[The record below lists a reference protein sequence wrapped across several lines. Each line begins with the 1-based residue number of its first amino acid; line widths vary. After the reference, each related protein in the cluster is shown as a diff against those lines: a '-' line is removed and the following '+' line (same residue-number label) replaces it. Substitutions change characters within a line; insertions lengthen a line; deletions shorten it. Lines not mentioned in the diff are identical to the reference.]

1 MVEKLKKTGINTELK
16 RAEEGLRSSEARYR
30 SLVESSPDGV
40 IVHRNGKFLYANSVA
55 LKLYGAETL
64 EQLQAK
70 TVLELIHPDE
80 RAVIESRM
88 REGLAG
94 QRLPLQETR
103 MLSLD
108 GRVIY
113 VESVG
118 GMIEFQ
124 GEPAVQI
131 IIRDITGG
139 KRREEELGR
148 LNRTLRALSNSNQ
161 AMMHAT
167 DESEYLQEVCR
178 VVVEDCGHAM
188 VWVGYAEEDEGKTVR
203 PVAHA
208 GFDDGYL
215 EKLNLTCADTERGR
229 GPTGTAIRTG
239 KVSTCRNM
247 LTDPLFKPW
256 RDEARKRG
264 YASSIVLPLMEGGK
278 AFGAITIYSR
288 EPDPFSEDEVK
299 LLTELASDL
308 AYGITAIR
316 LRVAH
321 AKVEEALCVAR
332 DELELRVQERT
343 GQLVKAIQALEAEIT
358 ERMRTE
364 NILTDKTRE
373 LETFFKHSSA
383 CMVFLDKDFNF
394 IRVNDAYA
402 KVCHRDVSEFPGH
415 NHFEYFPSDELKEKF
430 ERVVETKEPY
440 NVFARP
446 FVFPDHPEW
455 GVSYWDLSLYP
466 VFDDVCEIAFLV
478 YVLNDVT
485 DRKRS
490 EEAIQQSTAEIHD
503 LYNNAPCGYHSLDKD
518 GFFVRINDTELKW
531 LGYTKEE
538 IVRKMKFLDILTPE
552 SLQTFMDRFPRFKE
566 QGWIN
571 NLEFEMIR
579 KDGTIMPVLLNATAV
594 QDNEGN
600 YVLSRSTL
608 FDITERKKASEAL
621 RLANAY
627 NRSLIEA
634 SVDPFVTI
642 GSDGKITDVNRAT
655 EKFTGRTRKELV
667 GTDFS
672 DYFTEPERA
681 RAGYREVFEKGEVR
695 DFGLDLKHRDGGV
708 SNVMYNASLYRDE
721 AGNPLGV
728 FAVARD
734 ITERKKLDEEIRKA
748 ARDWQ
753 VTFDSIKDHV
763 MILDEDFKICRV
775 NAAATSF
782 FNLPLDKITNNH
794 CFSLMHSTDRP
805 IDGCPLAKTLKTKK
819 HEEVEHHDETRDM
832 WFLASV
838 DPVLNDKGEI
848 IRVIHTVKD
857 ITERKRAEDEKN
869 RLETQLIQAQ
879 KIEALGKLAGGIAH
893 DFNNVLQPI
902 LINSELISDTLLKGT
917 QEREY
922 LDQIIDAAQLG
933 KNLVKQIKL
942 FGTTKES
949 LSKPVAV
956 GPVVKEALTFFLRSL
971 PPDIRFRQS
980 ITTQKSLVQAE
991 PTQIYQLILN
1001 LCTNAVQAMKSDKGS
1016 LSVTLKETKIAK
1028 AAQAFVNDLT
1038 PGRYVKLTVC
1048 DTGYGISPEIQDKI
1062 FDPFFTTRKS
1072 GKGTGLGLAVV
1083 HEVVKNAGGSI
1094 LLHSEVGKGTT
1105 FEIFFPLYL
1114 DSVNQTLISS
1124 RNMNGHNEKHILL
1137 VDDNTAELRSIHQLL
1152 VHIGY
1157 SVTATTDPQEAL
1169 SLFRGDPDKFSLL
1182 ITDQVMPRMK
1192 GHELATR
1199 VHDIRKDFP
1208 VLVCSGSEGALHELQ
1223 GQRTDIHEY
1232 MLKPFSRSELTDAIE
1247 RILS

>member
-1 MVEKLKKTGINTELK
+1 MVEKLKKTGIDTERK
-16 RAEEGLRSSEARYR
+16 RAEEELLSSEARYR

-70 TVLELIHPDE
+70 TVLELIHTDE

-88 REGLAG
+88 RQGLAG

-118 GMIEFQ
+118 GMIDFQ

-131 IIRDITGG
+131 MIRDITGG
-139 KRREEELGR
+139 KRREEELSR

-188 VWVGYAEEDEGKTVR
+188 VWIGYAEEDEGKTVR

-208 GFDDGYL
+208 GFDEGYL
-215 EKLNLTCADTERGR
+215 ERLNITWADTERGR

-256 RDEARKRG
+256 REEARKRG
-264 YASSIVLPLMEGGK
+264 YASSIVLPLMEGSK

-321 AKVEEALCVAR
+321 AKAEEALRMAR

-364 NILTDKTRE
+364 NILTEKTRE

-383 CMVFLDKDFNF
+383 CMVFLDRDFNF

-402 KVCHRDVSEFPGH
+402 KVWHRDVSEFPGH
-415 NHFEYFPSDELKEKF
+415 NHFEYYPSDELKEKF

-466 VFDDVCEIAFLV
+466 VFDDVGEITFLV

-485 DRKRS
+485 ERKRS
-490 EEAIQQSTAEIHD
+490 EEAIQQSSAEIHD
-503 LYNNAPCGYHSLDKD
+503 LYNSAPCGYHSLDKD

-531 LGYTKEE
+531 LGYTREE
-538 IVRKMKFLDILTPE
+538 IVRKIKFLDILTHK
-552 SLQTFMDRFPRFKE
+552 SLQTFMDSFPRFKE

-594 QDNEGN
+594 KDNEGN

-608 FDITERKKASEAL
+608 FDITERKQ
-621 RLANAY
+621 
-627 NRSLIEA
+627 
-634 SVDPFVTI
+634 
-642 GSDGKITDVNRAT
+642 
-655 EKFTGRTRKELV
+655 
-667 GTDFS
+667 
-672 DYFTEPERA
+672 
-681 RAGYREVFEKGEVR
+681 
-695 DFGLDLKHRDGGV
+695 
-708 SNVMYNASLYRDE
+708 
-721 AGNPLGV
+721 
-728 FAVARD
+728 
-734 ITERKKLDEEIRKA
+734 LDEEIRKA

-763 MILDEDFKICRV
+763 MILDEDFKIYRV
-775 NAAATSF
+775 NAAAASF
-782 FNLPLDKITNNH
+782 FNLPPDKITNNH
-794 CFSLMHSTDRP
+794 CFSLMHNTDGP
-805 IDGCPLAKTLKTKK
+805 VDGCPLAKTLKTKR

-838 DPVLNDKGEI
+838 DPVVNDKGEI

-857 ITERKRAEDEKN
+857 ITERKRAEEEKS

-902 LINSELISDTLLKGT
+902 LINSELILDTLLKGT

-933 KNLVKQIKL
+933 KNLVKQIKM
-942 FGTTKES
+942 FGATKGS
-949 LSKPVAV
+949 LSKPIAV
-956 GPVVKEALTFFLRSL
+956 GPVVKDALAFFMRSL
-971 PPDIRFRQS
+971 PPAVKFKQS

-1016 LSVTLKETKIAK
+1016 LSVALKETKITK
-1028 AAQAFVNDLT
+1028 SAQAFVNDLT
-1038 PGRYVKLTVC
+1038 PGKYVKLTVR
-1048 DTGYGISPEIQDKI
+1048 DTGYGISPEIKDKI

-1094 LLHSEVGKGTT
+1094 LLHSEVGKGAT

-1114 DSVNQTLISS
+1114 DSGNQTLISNP
-1124 RNMNGHNEKHILL
+1124 NMNGHNEKHILL

-1157 SVTATTDPQEAL
+1157 RVTATTDPQEAL
-1169 SLFRGDPDKFSLL
+1169 SLFKSDPDKFSLL

-1199 VHDIRKDFP
+1199 VHEVRKDFP
-1208 VLVCSGSEGALHELQ
+1208 VIVCSGCEEALQELQ
-1223 GQRTDIHEY
+1223 EQRTDIHEY
-1232 MLKPFSRSELTDAIE
+1232 MLKPFSRSELADAIL
-1247 RILS
+1247 RIMS